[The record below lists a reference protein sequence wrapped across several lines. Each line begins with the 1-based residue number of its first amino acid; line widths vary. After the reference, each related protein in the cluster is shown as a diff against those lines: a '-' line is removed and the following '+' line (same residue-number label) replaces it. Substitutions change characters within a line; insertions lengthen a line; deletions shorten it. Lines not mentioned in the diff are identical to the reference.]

1 MRADK
6 DNAQEG
12 NTVRTSDL
20 SRGARPQSSGH
31 SVTSRGTKYWDTG
44 TIPLIA
50 PEMLGDIIAALA
62 DIALVIS
69 DTGQIKSVIT
79 NPTHAAIEDLGHWEG
94 REVADTLTTESI
106 PKFERALKSFVEGD
120 PAARPVQLNHAN
132 DRKDLGLPVNYTLH
146 HVGPDGSLL
155 MLGRDLRPISDMQ
168 QQLVKAQIALEQD
181 YEQQREYDTRFRVLM
196 ESSRDAVVFVAV
208 GTGRIIDVNSIAARL
223 LGRERD
229 DLIGSA
235 FAQEF
240 DGRRKGELMDALS
253 SSALAEG
260 PATLAVQTRHSRK
273 SIRVHPTMFRA
284 TGERVIL
291 CRLDLTD
298 GGATVSND
306 LPERLSG
313 LFDQGADAIAFTDG
327 DGNLASVNE
336 AFLELTNAAHALNVK
351 GRSLGDYL
359 HRGNVDLRVLLENAA
374 RVGHIRLYS
383 TKMAGEFGEPRTV
396 EISATYLSDLEHPGY
411 AFILRDASRA
421 DAVRVSPAPVGEEN
435 VKSVMELVGSA
446 TLKVIVAET
455 TDVVERMCIETA
467 LELTS
472 NNRVAAAEMLG
483 LSRQS
488 LYVKLRKYHLLNKND

>member
-1 MRADK
+1 M
-6 DNAQEG
+6 
-12 NTVRTSDL
+12 
-20 SRGARPQSSGH
+20 
-31 SVTSRGTKYWDTG
+31 TSRGTKYWDTG

-62 DIALVIS
+62 DVALVIS
-69 DTGQIKSVIT
+69 DDGQIKSVIA
-79 NPTHAAIEDLGHWEG
+79 NPTHEALDDLSHWESKH
-94 REVADTLTTESI
+94 VSDTLTRESR
-106 PKFERALKSFVEGD
+106 PKFDRALQQFLDND
-120 PAARPVQLNHAN
+120 PNVRPVQLNHS
-132 DRKDLGLPVNYTLH
+132 DDGRDIGLPVNYSFH

-155 MLGRDLRPISDMQ
+155 MLGRDLRPISEMQ

-196 ESSRDAVVFVAV
+196 ESSRDAVVFVALN
-208 GTGRIIDVNSIAARL
+208 TGRIIDVNSIAARL
-223 LGRERD
+223 LGRDRD
-229 DLIGSA
+229 DLIGSP

-260 PATLAVQTRHSRK
+260 PSSLSVNTRQGRK
-273 SIRVHPTMFRA
+273 AIRVHPTMFRA
-284 TGERVIL
+284 TGERVML
-291 CRLDLTD
+291 CRLDLSE
-298 GGATVSND
+298 GGAPVTDD

-313 LFDQGADAIAFTDG
+313 LFDQGADAIAFTDQ
-327 DGNLASVNE
+327 DGNLTSVNE
-336 AFLELTNAAHALNVK
+336 AFLELTNVAHALNVK
-351 GRSLGDYL
+351 GRSLADYL

-383 TKMAGEFGEPRTV
+383 TRMAGEFGEPRTV
-396 EISATYLSDLEHPGY
+396 EISATYLSDLENPSY
-411 AFILRDASRA
+411 AFIMRDASRA
-421 DAVRVSPAPVGEEN
+421 DAVRVAPAPVGQEN

-446 TLKVIVAET
+446 TLKEIVAET

-488 LYVKLRKYHLLNKND
+488 LYVKLRKYVLLNKND

>member
-1 MRADK
+1 LRADK
-6 DNAQEG
+6 DDARQG
-12 NTVRTSDL
+12 DTVRTTDL
-20 SRGARPQSSGH
+20 TRGTRPQTLGH
-31 SVTSRGTKYWDTG
+31 IVTSRGTKYWDTG
-44 TIPLIA
+44 AIPLIA

-69 DTGQIKSVIT
+69 DTGKIKSVIT
-79 NPTHAAIEDLGHWEG
+79 NPTHAAIDDLGHWES
-94 REVADTLTTESI
+94 RDVRDTLTTESV
-106 PKFERALKSFVEGD
+106 PKFERALQQFLSND
-120 PAARPVQLNHAN
+120 ANNRPVQLNHA
-132 DRKDLGLPVNYTLH
+132 DDQRDLGLPVNYTLH

-155 MLGRDLRPISDMQ
+155 MLGRDLRPISEMQ

-196 ESSRDAVVFVAV
+196 ESSRDAVVFVSV
-208 GTGRIIDVNSIAARL
+208 NTGRIVDANSIASRL
-223 LGRERD
+223 LGRDRD
-229 DLIGSA
+229 DLIGAA

-240 DGRRKGELMDALS
+240 DGRRKGELMEALS

-260 PATLAVQTRHSRK
+260 PTSLAVQTRSSRK
-273 SIRVHPTMFRA
+273 SIRVYPTMFRA
-284 TGERVIL
+284 IGERVML

-298 GGATVSND
+298 GGQTVADD
-306 LPERLSG
+306 LPDRLSG
-313 LFDQGADAIAFTDG
+313 LFDQGADAIAFTDN

-374 RVGHIRLYS
+374 RAGHIRLYS
-383 TKMAGEFGEPRTV
+383 TKMAGEFSEPRTV
-396 EISATYLSDLEHPGY
+396 EISATYLSDLDHPSY

-421 DAVRVSPAPVGEEN
+421 DAVRVSSNPVGEEN

-446 TLKVIVAET
+446 TLKEIVAET

-488 LYVKLRKYHLLNKND
+488 LYVKLRKYLLLNKND